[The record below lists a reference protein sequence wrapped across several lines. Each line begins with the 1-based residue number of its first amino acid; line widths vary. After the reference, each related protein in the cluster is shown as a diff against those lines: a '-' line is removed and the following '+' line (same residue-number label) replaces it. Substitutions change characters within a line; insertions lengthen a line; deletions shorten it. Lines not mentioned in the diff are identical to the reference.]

1 MYGDGGLAL
10 TDASQVYCP
19 ESSVKLRG
27 ENTTMERKVWL
38 PFCAT
43 SYTVV
48 RVSFRISTPDLLQ
61 NTKKVTGES
70 TVWFSCM
77 VQCRMNLLPAYGVLS
92 VGETM
97 VTVGVGTVKR
107 NKLGINKCLR
117 NIGFNQNTTLYII
130 ISTKVEKVYTQNPPL
145 IQRVYIEKEGIYK

>member
-1 MYGDGGLAL
+1 M
-10 TDASQVYCP
+10 
-19 ESSVKLRG
+19 
-27 ENTTMERKVWL
+27 WL
-38 PFCAT
+38 PLGAT

-77 VQCRMNLLPAYGVLS
+77 VQCRMNLLPAYAVLF

-97 VTVGVGTVKR
+97 VTVGVGTVKETWR
-107 NKLGINKCLR
+107 MSWALINA
-117 NIGFNQNTTLYII
+117 YII
-130 ISTKVEKVYTQNPPL
+130 LDSTKTLLLNM
-145 IQRVYIEKEGIYK
+145 